1 MAGRRFFM
9 DEGKRN
15 MAAEKRY
22 QARNEAYDWIQSIVS
37 ALLICVLIFVFIA
50 RIISVEGPSMNPTLN
65 DGDKLLVS
73 GLFYT
78 PKQGDIVILRKESFK
93 EEPIVKRVI
102 AVTGQTIDIDF
113 EKGIV
118 YVDGKALEEDYTAEP
133 TWRTLDFEGPVTVPE
148 GCIFVMGDNR
158 NNSTDSRS
166 DRIGFVD
173 LRYVLGRAY
182 LLLLPGADPST
193 EKKDMSRI
201 GLLH

>member
-1 MAGRRFFM
+1 M

>member
-1 MAGRRFFM
+1 M

-15 MAAEKRY
+15 TAAERRY
-22 QARNEAYDWIQSIVS
+22 QARSEAYDWIQSIVS
-37 ALLICVLIFVFIA
+37 ALLICVLIFVFFA
-50 RIISVEGPSMNPTLN
+50 RIISVEGPSMNPTLY

-73 GLFYT
+73 DLFYT

-93 EEPIVKRVI
+93 DEPIVKRVI
-102 AVTGQTIDIDF
+102 AVAGQTIDIDF

-118 YVDGKALEEDYTAEP
+118 YVDGQALEEDYTAEP
-133 TWRTLDFEGPVTVPE
+133 TWRSLDFVGPVTVPD

-173 LRYVLGRAY
+173 VRYVLGKAY
-182 LLLLPGADPST
+182 LLLLPGADPVT
-193 EKKDMSRI
+193 GKKDLGRI

>member
-1 MAGRRFFM
+1 M

-15 MAAEKRY
+15 TAAERRY
-22 QARNEAYDWIQSIVS
+22 QARSEAYDWIQSIVS
-37 ALLICVLIFVFIA
+37 ALLICVLIFVFFA
-50 RIISVEGPSMNPTLN
+50 RIISVEGPSMNPTLY

-73 GLFYT
+73 DLFYT

-93 EEPIVKRVI
+93 DEPIVKRVI
-102 AVTGQTIDIDF
+102 AVAGQTIDIDF

-118 YVDGKALEEDYTAEP
+118 YVDGQALEEDYTAEP
-133 TWRTLDFEGPVTVPE
+133 TWRSLDFVGPVTVPD

-173 LRYVLGRAY
+173 VRYVLGKAY
-182 LLLLPGADPST
+182 LLLLPGADPVT
-193 EKKDMSRI
+193 GKKDISRI